1 MMLSTKKLKK
11 INTPFG
17 YFGSK
22 SKIASQICNDLP
34 PHACWVEVFC
44 GSAALTI
51 SKEKAQIE
59 IINDVDQEIVNLF
72 QQLRDNYKQLVRL
85 IELTPYA
92 EQELHDARD
101 LSPDVSKIERAR
113 RFLVQSMMAINGVF
127 GNERGGFSYSDSYTR
142 NGNEARV
149 NRWNNL
155 PKRLAQVTQRLKSVR
170 IENKDARK
178 LIKRFSDR
186 PATLLYLDPPYLGD
200 RTNGYNIDA
209 NNEEFHFE
217 LLTLANAANCMIFIS
232 GYEND
237 LYNKML
243 TIELGW
249 TKKSIETST
258 KGSNGESYKRTEVLW
273 MNRNFSLALE
283 SKSIPIELSKEE
295 IKQKKVNPQRLQV
308 FDLAENVS
316 QSYTTKL
323 LR

>member
-1 MMLSTKKLKK
+1 MTLRTKKLKK

-22 SKIASQICNDLP
+22 SKIALQICNDLP
-34 PHACWVEVFC
+34 PHNCWVEVFC

-51 SKEKAQIE
+51 SKAKAPIE
-59 IINDVDQEIVNLF
+59 IINDVDSEIFNLF

-101 LSPDVSKIERAR
+101 ISADLSKVERAR
-113 RFLVQSMMAINGVF
+113 RFLIQSMMAINGVF

-142 NGNEARV
+142 HGNEARV

-155 PKRLAQVTQRLKSVR
+155 PKRLEQVTQRLKSVR

-209 NNEEFHFE
+209 NNREFHCE
-217 LLTLANAANCMIFIS
+217 LLTLANAANCMVFIS
-232 GYEND
+232 GYDNE
-237 LYNKML
+237 LYNEML
-243 TIELGW
+243 TSELGW
-249 TKKSIETST
+249 TKRSIITST

-273 MNRNFSLALE
+273 MNRNFNRALE
-283 SKSIPIELSKEE
+283 TKEIPIELSKDE
-295 IKQKKVNPQRLQV
+295 IKQKKINPKRLG
-308 FDLAENVS
+308 
-316 QSYTTKL
+316 
-323 LR
+323 